1 MPLRNKMG
9 RLRHM
14 TLSFSSILIN
24 LLFPLPTGSLSS
36 AGQHNDCCEI
46 KIVVLSRSPPSSCQA
61 ARLES
66 VNYFYN
72 NTHPQARE
80 EPPVDITISKINY
93 QTKLTDQTWPH
104 PILLLFLFFLF
115 SLSLPRLSRW
125 LIITLPNQQPSS
137 VDLQLTGARRICK
150 GGDPLSQRR
159 GPLSHRRTLLR
170 VVGG

>member
-1 MPLRNKMG
+1 MTDWLETMPLRNKMG

-125 LIITLPNQQPSS
+125 LDSSQTHSKFVYPSTVNYTS
-137 VDLQLTGARRICK
+137 VEEQEEEEFPILNEVRIYK
-150 GGDPLSQRR
+150 
-159 GPLSHRRTLLR
+159 
-170 VVGG
+170 